1 MDNSIQAFQIFANN
15 VTHKGF
21 SFNSDFLEANVI
33 NIALLLLGLIYVLNK
48 FLGSILSIRQDKVL
62 SAIQE
67 SEERLQQANAR
78 LIEAEKQLAQTQIVI
93 TQIKDEA
100 QLTAQKVRESI
111 LAQGKLDIQRLTE
124 TSKNSIATVENQ
136 VRQQIQYQITTLAIN
151 KVSSSLQ
158 SQINLAMQSKIIDHS
173 ILELGGSL

>member
-1 MDNSIQAFQIFANN
+1 MDNSIQAFWTFANN
-15 VTHKGF
+15 VTQKGF
-21 SFNSDFLEANVI
+21 SFNSNFLEANVI

-48 FLGSILSIRQDKVL
+48 FLGSILSMRQNKVL

-100 QLTAQKVRESI
+100 RLTAQKVRESI

-136 VRQQIQYQITTLAIN
+136 VRQQIQHQITTLAIN

-158 SQINLAMQSKIIDHS
+158 NQIDLTMQSKIIDYS
-173 ILELGGSL
+173 ILELGGTL